1 MTKKTIIL
9 LCFIIAKFIIQYS
22 LIDKG
27 YDLHRDE
34 YLHLD
39 QANHLAWGYVS
50 VPPVTSWIS
59 FLISLLGNGLFWVK
73 FFPALFGA
81 LTIVA
86 VWKII
91 EALDGS
97 LFALVLGAT
106 SILLSVILRINTL
119 YQPNSLEILLW
130 TVFYLFVL
138 RYTKSNSSKWLYY
151 AAIAFAFG
159 FLNKYN
165 FIFLMLGLFPAVLL
179 SRQRMMFANKQ
190 FYYAAALALLLI
202 SPNLIWQYQNGFP
215 VVHHLNELARTQLV
229 NVQRANFLKEQLLFF
244 FGALFVIISALV
256 ALLVYEPF
264 KPYRLFLFSFIFTL
278 AIFVYFKAKGYY
290 AIGLYPLYIGIGA
303 AYLGAILKTGWKK
316 YLQPVAIA
324 LPVIFFIPLFIIAF
338 PTKTPQEIVQH
349 PGRYK
354 AFGLLRWEDGKDHA
368 LPQDFADM
376 LGWKELAAKVDTAYA
391 SIAAKG
397 ETLVLCDNYG
407 QAGAIN
413 YYTKNKKIKAVS
425 FNADYINWF
434 KLDVPI
440 KNLVRIKEAEDSG
453 TELKETAPYFEKAFV
468 AGAIKNSFAREYG
481 TSIFVFIGSNTDV
494 NARIKKE
501 IAEVKSRW

>member
-9 LCFIIAKFIIQYS
+9 LCFIITKFIIQYS

-39 QANHLAWGYVS
+39 QAHHLAWGYIS

-59 FLISLLGNGLFWVK
+59 RIISILGNGVFWVK

-81 LTIVA
+81 LTIVT

-91 EALDGS
+91 ETLNGT

-106 SILLSVILRINTL
+106 SILLSVLLRINTL

-130 TVFYLFVL
+130 TVFYLVVL
-138 RYTKSNSSKWLYY
+138 RYIKSGNSKWLYY
-151 AAIAFAFG
+151 AAISFALG

-165 FIFLMLGLFPAVLL
+165 FIFLMLGLFPAILL
-179 SRQRMMFANKQ
+179 SRQRILFANSH

-202 SPNLIWQYQNGFP
+202 SPNLVWQYQNGFP

-229 NVQRANFLKEQLLFF
+229 NVQRANFLKEQMLFF
-244 FGALFVIISALV
+244 FGSLFVIISALV

-303 AYLGAILKTGWKK
+303 AYLGA
-316 YLQPVAIA
+316 
-324 LPVIFFIPLFIIAF
+324 
-338 PTKTPQEIVQH
+338 
-349 PGRYK
+349 
-354 AFGLLRWEDGKDHA
+354 
-368 LPQDFADM
+368 
-376 LGWKELAAKVDTAYA
+376 
-391 SIAAKG
+391 
-397 ETLVLCDNYG
+397 VL
-407 QAGAIN
+407 
-413 YYTKNKKIKAVS
+413 
-425 FNADYINWF
+425 
-434 KLDVPI
+434 
-440 KNLVRIKEAEDSG
+440 
-453 TELKETAPYFEKAFV
+453 
-468 AGAIKNSFAREYG
+468 
-481 TSIFVFIGSNTDV
+481 
-494 NARIKKE
+494 
-501 IAEVKSRW
+501 